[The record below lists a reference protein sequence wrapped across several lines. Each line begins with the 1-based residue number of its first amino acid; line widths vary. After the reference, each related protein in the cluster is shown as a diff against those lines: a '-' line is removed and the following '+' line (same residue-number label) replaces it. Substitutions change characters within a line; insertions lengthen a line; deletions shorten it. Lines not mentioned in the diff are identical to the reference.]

1 MKNNSEDSFQLSVA
15 AYIDNIQS
23 KEEETNAVKEQ
34 LHLLI
39 DACLEQKQS
48 AQRILY
54 ETYAPAT
61 WNVIKRYVFEHEA
74 AQEILNDTYY
84 KVFTRLAQ
92 YGYKGSF
99 EGWIRKIAVNTI
111 VDYLRKYMPK
121 KGFLMSQTYE
131 ENAWVEEDAVSKIN
145 FKELV
150 AFTFKIPDMHRAVFN
165 FYVFENLSHK
175 EIAAALQI
183 SEGNSR
189 WILNDARKQ
198 LQKLIMKHT

>member
-1 MKNNSEDSFQLSVA
+1 MSVTEYINS
-15 AYIDNIQS
+15 IQS
-23 KEEETNAVKEQ
+23 KEEEASDVLQQ

-39 DACLEQKQS
+39 DACIDNKHA
-48 AQRILY
+48 AQRLLY

-61 WNVIKRYVFEHEA
+61 WNVINRYVFEHEA
-74 AQEILNDTYY
+74 AQEILNDTFF
-84 KVFTRLAQ
+84 KVFTRLDQ
-92 YGYKGSF
+92 YSYKGSF

-111 VDYLRKYMPK
+111 VDYLRKFMPK
-121 KGFLMSQTYE
+121 KGFITSQAYE
-131 ENAWVEEDAVSKIN
+131 ENSWVEEDAVSKIS

-150 AFTFKIPDMHRAVFN
+150 AYTYKIPDMHRAVFN

-175 EIAAALQI
+175 EIAEALQI

-198 LQKLIMKHT
+198 LKKIIMKNT

>member
-1 MKNNSEDSFQLSVA
+1 LSVA
-15 AYIDNIQS
+15 EYINSIQTSEDNSGQ
-23 KEEETNAVKEQ
+23 KEQ

-39 DACLEQKQS
+39 AACLENKQA
-48 AQRILY
+48 AQRKLY

-84 KVFTRLAQ
+84 KVFARLEQ
-92 YGYKGSF
+92 YEYKGSF

-111 VDYLRKYMPK
+111 VDYLRKYIPK

-131 ENAWVEEDAVSKIN
+131 ENAWVAEEAVSKIN

-150 AFTFKIPDMHRAVFN
+150 SFTYRIPDMHRAVFN
-165 FYVFENLSHK
+165 LSVFENLSHK

-189 WILNDARKQ
+189 WILNDARK
-198 LQKLIMKHT
+198 KLKEIIMKHT